1 MSRGHACLTA
11 VAIGAALLGAVDGTF
26 GQHSGDDLGDRGASP
41 EDDRRAYVRFFQA
54 RFPAAPL
61 DDYVL
66 GSFMLNAAGRRH
78 YEDIMA
84 FPPFE
89 PDIDRGRALWET
101 PFRNGRTYA
110 ECLPDGGR
118 MLAGTYPRYDTEQ
131 RRVVTFENLLNRCRA
146 DNGEAEYR
154 YDDRATM
161 GVLTAYARTLSDGMR
176 LDIRIDSPEAVARYE
191 AGKAFFERRIG
202 QMNFS
207 CANCH
212 VQNAGRVMRM
222 EVISPALG
230 QAAHF
235 PVFRGGDALYTLHAR
250 YTRCMEQVRAEPL
263 PMGGETFNDLE
274 YFHSYMSNG
283 LPLKASVYRR

>member
-1 MSRGHACLTA
+1 MRRRLSGFLLAG
-11 VAIGAALLGAVDGTF
+11 IAALAGGLAEPAA
-26 GQHSGDDLGDRGASP
+26 ASP
-41 EDDRRAYVRFFQA
+41 EDDRREYVRFFQA
-54 RFPAAPL
+54 RFPAVPL

-110 ECLPDGGR
+110 DCLPDGGR
-118 MLAGTYPRYDTEQ
+118 MLAGTYPRFDATEG
-131 RRVVTFENLLNRCRA
+131 RVVTFEMVLNRCRR
-146 DNGEAEYR
+146 DNGETEYR
-154 YDDRATM
+154 HDDRTTM

-176 LDIRIDSPEAVARYE
+176 IDIRVDSPEAVAHYE
-191 AGKAFFERRIG
+191 AGKALFHRRIG

-222 EVISPALG
+222 ETISPALG

-250 YTRCMEQVRAEPL
+250 YTRCMEQVRAEPFA
-263 PMGGETFNDLE
+263 MGSEAFNDLE

>member
-1 MSRGHACLTA
+1 MTRSLARLAA
-11 VAIGAALLGAVDGTF
+11 AALGAGLLGGVGGSA
-26 GQHSGDDLGDRGASP
+26 AAP
-41 EDDRRAYVRFFQA
+41 EDDRREYIQYFQK

-66 GSFMLNAAGRRH
+66 GSFMLNVAGRRH

-89 PDIDRGRALWET
+89 PDIDRGRVLWET

-110 ECLPDGGR
+110 DCLPDGGR
-118 MLAGTYPRYDTEQ
+118 MLAGTYPRYDAAQ
-131 RRVVTFENLLNRCRA
+131 RRVVTFEMLLNRCRTE
-146 DNGEAEYR
+146 NGEAEYR

-176 LDIRIDSPEAVARYE
+176 MDIRIESPEAVAHYE

-207 CANCH
+207 CSNCH

-222 EVISPALG
+222 EVVSPALG

>member
-1 MSRGHACLTA
+1 VSRGPVRETRGLARLTA
-11 VAIGAALLGAVDGTF
+11 VAVGAALLGAVGN
-26 GQHSGDDLGDRGASP
+26 GVAAP
-41 EDDRRAYVRFFQA
+41 EDDRRAYVSFFQA
-54 RFPAAPL
+54 RFPAAPI

-110 ECLPDGGR
+110 DCLPGGGR
-118 MLAGTYPRYDTEQ
+118 MLAGSYPRYDAGQ
-131 RRVVTFENLLNRCRA
+131 RRVVTFEMVLNRCRA

-176 LDIRIDSPEAVARYE
+176 MDIRVDSPEAVTRYE

-274 YFHSYMSNG
+274 YFHSFMSNG